1 MTFEEMKQEMFAKDP
16 ELKKEYDELSPRYEI
31 IYAVVEAR
39 GEKGISQRQLAEM
52 TGTKQSSISRFESGD
67 YNPSL
72 SFLQKIAKALD
83 LKLVITLADHKA
95 S

>member
-1 MTFEEMKQEMFAKDP
+1 MTYEDMKQEMFAKNP
-16 ELKKEYDELSPRYEI
+16 RLKEGYDALGPRYEI
-31 IYAVVEAR
+31 IGAVLEAR
-39 GEKGISQRQLAEM
+39 GKKGISQKQLAEM

-83 LKLVITLADHKA
+83 LTLVITLADNQA